1 MGVEGSGHA
10 SPSPVSNR
18 WGKPGGVGVGPSANK
33 GAKGSTVWGASEAYS
48 SSDAWLG
55 ARAGPDLD
63 DSAVCFGIRVPGMAG
78 PRNSP
83 VPVSS

>member
-1 MGVEGSGHA
+1 VTGKGNGPFAADKSATKGVWSGE
-10 SPSPVSNR
+10 
-18 WGKPGGVGVGPSANK
+18 GVGPSVNK

-55 ARAGPDLD
+55 GRTGPDLD
-63 DSAVCFGIRVPGMAG
+63 DSVVCFGPRVPGMAG